1 MEWSRS
7 DGWLLGNH
15 LFYQE
20 SHPRF
25 FLASVELGNK
35 VLSLGFTELVI
46 WNGKELVGMNAIDHL
61 FCRAKLTVLHASS

>member
-7 DGWLLGNH
+7 DGWLLGDH

-20 SHPRF
+20 SHPRL